1 MVSRSSLA
9 SSSSSTRGGTLAP
22 PAPEYILRGHSA
34 PISVLGFSRC
44 AQYLFSG
51 DTDGFVAVWDLSTFR
66 PRYFWRAHDAGILG
80 LVELGDQGLLSHGRD
95 NLLHLHRFPSRT
107 DASSIADHGAATA
120 VPSPATPS
128 TGIERA
134 WSLDVNAMSFCRM
147 SVCLVGGRTR
157 EAKGKE
163 RAVEQDR
170 PDEEALVAV
179 PSLTKDDFV
188 DIFHY
193 PSKARAHRS
202 VGAGAFVGQK
212 TGTVMATQLFY
223 LASPD
228 TPRPPRPAVAEQAL
242 PTEADAA
249 LPPPSLH
256 ILIAYESGQ
265 LALFRFAP
273 TRTFDLVPTPSTSPA
288 PARSRSPLYLP
299 RQGVRVEESEGW
311 ELVWVEKG
319 HRDAIMSLAVTAD
332 QRFAYTVGAD
342 HHMVAYRLVDAN
354 DAEAGLPR
362 SHTELTASAGKAAVV
377 VREDAKVL
385 ATAGWDGEAR
395 FYKAKTLEPLAVL
408 SHHRTSLQAAAFA
421 PLNPTAPS
429 PVFSDCPTDDDDDDE
444 VAGGAGRAGGTRR
457 AWLAT
462 GGQEAKIG
470 LWEVYPPR
478 RAVARA
484 P

>member
-249 LPPPSLH
+249 LPPPFLH

-288 PARSRSPLYLP
+288 PARSL
-299 RQGVRVEESEGW
+299 
-311 ELVWVEKG
+311 
-319 HRDAIMSLAVTAD
+319 MSLAVTAD

-377 VREDAKVL
+377 VREDGKVL